1 MNLAETQQLYD
12 TTPNCCRW
20 RDSSRKESW
29 DAGEL
34 LVCKRSTVTHKS
46 SQPDPTS
53 RFTAPVPADFPA
65 KMGVTVPCASLCP
78 PPRHCHWLSTSQLIV
93 IPAKSQRT
101 ACTTHPKQV
110 NSCPKLKSFI
120 QGIRICFTCPTDFTL
135 AEWCL

>member
-78 PPRHCHWLSTSQLIV
+78 PPALSLAFHQPTHCNSGEKSEDCMYHASETGKFM
-93 IPAKSQRT
+93 PKAKIIHSRDQDLFYM
-101 ACTTHPKQV
+101 PY
-110 NSCPKLKSFI
+110 
-120 QGIRICFTCPTDFTL
+120 
-135 AEWCL
+135 